1 MYLLSVFHHDRAVA
15 TVQERHRNAAEAMR
29 AIPAL
34 LQAHP
39 GCARIDVY
47 AEDCLLFSV
56 DCEGQTLK
64 GVRI

>member
-1 MYLLSVFHHDRAVA
+1 
-15 TVQERHRNAAEAMR
+15 MR
-29 AIPAL
+29 AIPVL

-47 AEDCLLFSV
+47 AADSLLFSV

-64 GVRI
+64 RVRV